1 MPSKRERRISMDK
14 SNKELAVDLAKSAL
28 MAMAQMS
35 QNNIHKPLSGGDVEN
50 ILKSCYLAV
59 CSLDERE

>member
-1 MPSKRERRISMDK
+1 MPSIMKGDVVMDK

-35 QNNIHKPLSGGDVEN
+35 QNNMHKPLSGDDVEN
-50 ILKSCYLAV
+50 ILKSCYSAV

>member
-1 MPSKRERRISMDK
+1 MDK

-35 QNNIHKPLSGGDVEN
+35 QNNMHKPSSGDDVEN
-50 ILKSCYLAV
+50 ILKSCYSAV